1 MAYSVAMPALGES
14 VTEGT
19 VTRWLKQEGDTVE
32 VDEPLVEVST
42 DKVDTEIPSPA
53 TGVLQR
59 IVVPADETVQVGAEL
74 AVIGDSSGDG
84 GRNHTEWVEPPQ
96 QPSAQPTPS
105 AGDSGTPV
113 TMPALGESVTE
124 GTVTRWLKQ
133 VGDTVEADEP
143 LLEVSTDKVDT
154 EIPSP
159 VAGTVVEIVVA
170 QDETVKVGAKLATV
184 GDSSGA
190 RATAAPDQPDQSAQ
204 PPSAPPPSAPPPSAE
219 PQRPKRPAPAPEADE
234 SGGAPYVTPLVRK
247 LAAEHGVDLS
257 GVQGTGVG
265 GRIRKQDVLAAV
277 EAPQPEPEP
286 EPPSLPAPQQV
297 PTATTAQ
304 PTATASDLRGTTEKM
319 SRMRSVIAKRM
330 VESLQ
335 ISAQLTTVV
344 EVDVTRLARLRDRAK
359 RDFEA
364 REGVKLSFLPFFA
377 LATVEALKQ
386 HPKVNAS
393 IDTERGEITYHGAE
407 HLGIAV
413 DTERGLLVP
422 VIREAG
428 DLNIAGLARHIADLA
443 DRTRANKITPD
454 EMSGGTFTI
463 SNTGSRG
470 ALFDTPIILQP
481 QVGILGTGSVVKRP
495 VVLSGEDGDT
505 IAVRSITYLA
515 LSYDHRLV
523 DGADAAR
530 FLNTVKQRLT
540 DAAFEL

>member
-59 IVVPADETVQVGAEL
+59 IVVPEDETVQVGAEL

-170 QDETVKVGAKLATV
+170 QDETVKVGAKLAMV

-204 PPSAPPPSAPPPSAE
+204 PPSAE

-247 LAAEHGVDLS
+247 LAA
-257 GVQGTGVG
+257 
-265 GRIRKQDVLAAV
+265 
-277 EAPQPEPEP
+277 
-286 EPPSLPAPQQV
+286 
-297 PTATTAQ
+297 
-304 PTATASDLRGTTEKM
+304 
-319 SRMRSVIAKRM
+319 
-330 VESLQ
+330 
-335 ISAQLTTVV
+335 
-344 EVDVTRLARLRDRAK
+344 
-359 RDFEA
+359 
-364 REGVKLSFLPFFA
+364 
-377 LATVEALKQ
+377 
-386 HPKVNAS
+386 
-393 IDTERGEITYHGAE
+393 
-407 HLGIAV
+407 
-413 DTERGLLVP
+413 
-422 VIREAG
+422 
-428 DLNIAGLARHIADLA
+428 
-443 DRTRANKITPD
+443 
-454 EMSGGTFTI
+454 
-463 SNTGSRG
+463 
-470 ALFDTPIILQP
+470 
-481 QVGILGTGSVVKRP
+481 
-495 VVLSGEDGDT
+495 
-505 IAVRSITYLA
+505 
-515 LSYDHRLV
+515 
-523 DGADAAR
+523 
-530 FLNTVKQRLT
+530 
-540 DAAFEL
+540 